1 VRTTSTAAVQHRAPA
16 RGFTLMEVLVV
27 LLILAMLFSL
37 ILPNLGALVPSA
49 RLRSSGNQI
58 RRTLDWVR
66 SEARIQGKRMAMDF
80 DLARG
85 IYRVVHPPEERLTR
99 EQDERLLVERTD
111 DWQALEDDVRFVGAG
126 DGRIGLAEKGVYRLA
141 FDEYGFT
148 GDQVLIL
155 GLVSNPNLTWTLTI
169 QGLTGKVDVHESET
183 GERPV
188 PPALNEGAF

>member
-1 VRTTSTAAVQHRAPA
+1 MRTVGTLNAADRAA
-16 RGFTLMEVLVV
+16 TRGFTLMEVLVV
-27 LLILAMLFSL
+27 LVILALLFSL

-80 DLARG
+80 DLTRG

-99 EQDERLLVERTD
+99 DQDERTLVERPD
-111 DWQALEDDVRFVGAG
+111 DWQALEDDVKFVGAG
-126 DGRIGLAEKGVYRLA
+126 DGRIGLAEKGVYRLS

-148 GDQVLIL
+148 GDQVLVL

-188 PPALNEGAF
+188 PPTLTEGAF